1 MVLVH
6 NEAVQFSN
14 RELIFISFRAFNYV
28 KQRTMFTISLDGINA
43 SAMFA
48 FGYAYDV
55 TM

>member
-1 MVLVH
+1 MDSL
-6 NEAVQFSN
+6 FS
-14 RELIFISFRAFNYV
+14 IVFRAFNYV

-43 SAMFA
+43 WILFA